1 MHQFCCCLTVL
12 ENSAA
17 YPLSTC
23 IFSLFGQ
30 PLQLVPSSSLKSI
43 MNSYLLFAL
52 VVIYLGLLFF
62 IAYFAEKK
70 RSSFWVNNPY
80 VYALSLAVYCSG
92 WTYYGSIG
100 VAANQGLEYM
110 AIYIGPII
118 IIPAWIYI
126 NSKIIRISRVNKI
139 SSIADF
145 ISLRYGNSR
154 SLSALIALVCMFAI
168 IPYISLQ
175 IKAIS
180 ETFHLITET
189 DHSSNIFYDSATYV
203 VLIIALFSSYYGT
216 KYVDASEK
224 RLGIISAVAVES
236 FLKLIFFIILGIFVV
251 YGVFNGFEDIY
262 QQAEKLPDFAAK
274 NTFNGLEGGFNWFL
288 MSMLS
293 MSAIFL
299 LPRQFHT
306 AIIENR
312 KEKHLRTAIWLFPL
326 YLLIFNFFV
335 FPIAWGGKILFL
347 GQEVNPELYSILIPQ
362 KFGNTVIA
370 AMVFFGGLSAC
381 ISMIIISSISLSI
394 MLSNNIIIPYGWLDK
409 FKINSDV
416 DNTKIIVNIRK
427 ISIFLLIITGFIFY
441 KYLMLG
447 KSLFSIGL
455 VSFVLIA
462 QLAPS
467 FFGAIF
473 WRRGTYLGSITG
485 IIVGVLICYLG
496 LVLPS
501 FYDNYQQSNFFNHR
515 FFSFFN
521 IPYLSPIPQIFFW
534 SILVNGLLF
543 TIISAN
549 KVSDYRERNY
559 AELYVDIDDYIQN
572 HEDAYIWKGTANV
585 SDIQK
590 ILVKFLGEKK
600 TEQALKIFNLKYK
613 IKDDSDTADSR
624 FIKFSENLLS
634 GRIGTASAKILIE
647 GVTKEDKIS
656 LPEVLKILEE
666 SKENISLNKQLS
678 EQSQQL
684 LKLSDE
690 LQNVNENLIEK
701 DQQKDEFLDSV
712 AHELRTPI
720 TAIRATSE
728 ILLDDED
735 MPAELKKDFLENIIS
750 ESDRLSEIINDILYL
765 DKLETG
771 TISLNIKENNILET
785 YRKSLKPLTHL
796 FDQRHLHHSEVN
808 LLETEVFQFD
818 EQRMIQVFQNILG
831 NALKFTND
839 QGLIQTKF
847 QEKEG
852 QLKISIFNTGKT
864 IPEEDL
870 YFIFDKFYQSKNQ
883 NLRKP
888 VGSGLGLAICKKI
901 MIAQNGDIEVKNKEI
916 GVKFEIFLPIKKHHP
931 ELEEF
936 NHNNRT

>member
-1 MHQFCCCLTVL
+1 
-12 ENSAA
+12 
-17 YPLSTC
+17 
-23 IFSLFGQ
+23 
-30 PLQLVPSSSLKSI
+30 

-52 VVIYLGLLFF
+52 VILYLGILFF

-80 VYALSLAVYCSG
+80 VYSLSLAVYCSA

-110 AIYIGPII
+110 AIYVGPII
-118 IIPAWIYI
+118 IIPSWIYL

-145 ISLRYGNSR
+145 IGLRYGNSR
-154 SLSALIALVCMFAI
+154 SLSAIIALVCILAI
-168 IPYISLQ
+168 IPYIALQ
-175 IKAIS
+175 IKSIS
-180 ETFHLITET
+180 ETFHLITVTENST
-189 DHSSNIFYDSATYV
+189 SILFDSSTYV
-203 VLIIALFSSYYGT
+203 VIIIALFSSYYGT

-224 RLGIISAVAVES
+224 RLGIISAVAAES
-236 FLKLIFFIILGIFVV
+236 FFKLIFFVILGLFVV

-262 QQAEKLPDFAAK
+262 RQAEKLPDFAAK
-274 NTFNGLEGGFNWFL
+274 NSFNGLEGSFNWFL
-288 MSMLS
+288 MLMLS

-312 KEKHLRTAIWLFPL
+312 KEKHIKTAIWLFPL

-335 FPIAWGGKILFL
+335 FPIAWGGKILFF
-347 GQEVNPELYSILIPQ
+347 GQDVNPELYSILIPQ
-362 KFGNTVIA
+362 KFGNIFISTL
-370 AMVFFGGLSAC
+370 VFFGGLSAC

-409 FKINSDV
+409 FKSENDT
-416 DNTKIIVNIRK
+416 DNTKSIVNIRK
-427 ISIFLLIITGFIFY
+427 VSIFLLIISGFIFY
-441 KYLMLG
+441 KYLLLG

-462 QLAPS
+462 QLGPS

-473 WRRGTYLGSITG
+473 WRRGTYAGSVSG
-485 IIVGVLICYLG
+485 IIVGVLLCFLG
-496 LVLPS
+496 LILPS
-501 FYDNYQQSNFFNHR
+501 FSENFVQSEFYQSE
-515 FFSFFN
+515 FFSFFK
-521 IPYLSPIPQIFFW
+521 IPYLSPITQIFFW
-534 SILVNGLLF
+534 SMLVNSALF
-543 TIISAN
+543 ILISAN
-549 KVSDYRERNY
+549 TVSNYRERNY

-572 HEDAYIWKGTANV
+572 HENAYIWKGTANV

-590 ILVKFLGEKK
+590 ILGRFLGQKK
-600 TEQALKIFNLKYK
+600 TEQALKIFNLKYN
-613 IKDDSDTADSR
+613 ITDESDTADSR

-656 LPEVLKILEE
+656 LPEVLQILEE
-666 SKENISLNKQLS
+666 SKENISINKQLS
-678 EQSQQL
+678 EQSSQL
-684 LKLSDE
+684 LKLSGD
-690 LQNVNENLIEK
+690 LQVANINLIEK

-712 AHELRTPI
+712 AHELRTPL

-750 ESDRLSEIINDILYL
+750 ESDRLNEIINDILYL

-771 TISLNIKENNILET
+771 TISLHISENNIIET
-785 YRKSLKPLTHL
+785 FKKSLKPLLHL
-796 FDQRHLHHSEVN
+796 FDQRHLHHSEVH
-808 LLETEVFQFD
+808 LLENEIYRFD

-831 NALKFTND
+831 NALKFTNE
-839 QGLIQTKF
+839 QGMIQTKF
-847 QEKEG
+847 QEKDD

-870 YFIFDKFYQSKNQ
+870 EFIFDKFYQSKNQ

-888 VGSGLGLAICKKI
+888 IGSGLGLAICKKI
-901 MIAQNGDIEVKNKEI
+901 MIAQNGNIEVKNKEI
-916 GVKFEIFLPIKKHHP
+916 GVSFEIYLPKENESVP
-931 ELEEF
+931 
-936 NHNNRT
+936 NADDQNM

>member
-1 MHQFCCCLTVL
+1 
-12 ENSAA
+12 
-17 YPLSTC
+17 
-23 IFSLFGQ
+23 
-30 PLQLVPSSSLKSI
+30 

-52 VVIYLGLLFF
+52 VILYLGILFF

-80 VYALSLAVYCSG
+80 VYSLSLAVYCSA

-110 AIYIGPII
+110 AIYVGPII
-118 IIPAWIYI
+118 IIPSWIYL

-145 ISLRYGNSR
+145 IGLRYGNSR
-154 SLSALIALVCMFAI
+154 SLSAIIALVCILAI
-168 IPYISLQ
+168 IPYIALQ
-175 IKAIS
+175 IKSIS
-180 ETFHLITET
+180 ETFHLITVTENST
-189 DHSSNIFYDSATYV
+189 SILFDSSTYAV
-203 VLIIALFSSYYGT
+203 IIIALFSSYYGT

-224 RLGIISAVAVES
+224 RLGIISAVAAES
-236 FLKLIFFIILGIFVV
+236 FFKLIFFVILGLFVV

-262 QQAEKLPDFAAK
+262 RQAEKLPDFAAK
-274 NTFNGLEGGFNWFL
+274 NSFNGLEGSFNWFL
-288 MSMLS
+288 MLMLS

-312 KEKHLRTAIWLFPL
+312 KEKHIKTAIWLFPL

-335 FPIAWGGKILFL
+335 FPIAWGGKILFF
-347 GQEVNPELYSILIPQ
+347 GQDVNPELYSILIPQ
-362 KFGNTVIA
+362 KFGNIFISTL
-370 AMVFFGGLSAC
+370 VFFGGLSAC

-409 FKINSDV
+409 FKSENDT
-416 DNTKIIVNIRK
+416 DNTKSIVNIRK
-427 ISIFLLIITGFIFY
+427 VSIFLLIISGFIFY
-441 KYLMLG
+441 KYLLLG

-462 QLAPS
+462 QLGPS

-473 WRRGTYLGSITG
+473 WRRGTYAGSVSG
-485 IIVGVLICYLG
+485 IIVGVLLCFLG
-496 LVLPS
+496 LILPS
-501 FYDNYQQSNFFNHR
+501 FSENFVQSEFYQSE
-515 FFSFFN
+515 FFSFFK
-521 IPYLSPIPQIFFW
+521 IPYLSPITQIFFW
-534 SILVNGLLF
+534 SMLVNSALF
-543 TIISAN
+543 ILISAN
-549 KVSDYRERNY
+549 TVSNYRERNY

-572 HEDAYIWKGTANV
+572 HENAYIWKGTANV

-590 ILVKFLGEKK
+590 ILGRFLGQKK
-600 TEQALKIFNLKYK
+600 TEQALKIFNLKYN
-613 IKDDSDTADSR
+613 ITDESDTADSR

-656 LPEVLKILEE
+656 LPEVLQILEE
-666 SKENISLNKQLS
+666 SKENISINKQLS
-678 EQSQQL
+678 EQSSQL
-684 LKLSDE
+684 LKLSGD
-690 LQNVNENLIEK
+690 LQVANINLIEK

-712 AHELRTPI
+712 AHELRTPL

-750 ESDRLSEIINDILYL
+750 ESDRLNEIINDILYL

-771 TISLNIKENNILET
+771 TISLHISENNIIET
-785 YRKSLKPLTHL
+785 FKKSLKPLLHL
-796 FDQRHLHHSEVN
+796 FDQRHLHHSEVH
-808 LLETEVFQFD
+808 LLENEMYQFD

-831 NALKFTND
+831 NALKFTNE
-839 QGLIQTKF
+839 QGMIQTKF
-847 QEKEG
+847 QEKDD
-852 QLKISIFNTGKT
+852 QLKISVFNTGKT

-870 YFIFDKFYQSKNQ
+870 EFIFDKFYQSKNQ

-888 VGSGLGLAICKKI
+888 IGSGLGLAICKKI
-901 MIAQNGDIEVKNKEI
+901 MIAQNGNIEVKNKEI
-916 GVKFEIFLPIKKHHP
+916 GVSFEIYLPK
-931 ELEEF
+931 ENESVQ
-936 NHNNRT
+936 NADDQNM

>member
-1 MHQFCCCLTVL
+1 
-12 ENSAA
+12 
-17 YPLSTC
+17 
-23 IFSLFGQ
+23 
-30 PLQLVPSSSLKSI
+30 

-52 VVIYLGLLFF
+52 VILYLGILFF

-80 VYALSLAVYCSG
+80 VYSLSLAVYCSA

-110 AIYIGPII
+110 AIYVGPII
-118 IIPAWIYI
+118 IIPSWIYL

-145 ISLRYGNSR
+145 IGLRYGNSR
-154 SLSALIALVCMFAI
+154 SLSAIIALVCILAI
-168 IPYISLQ
+168 IPYIALQ
-175 IKAIS
+175 IKSIS

-189 DHSSNIFYDSATYV
+189 ENSTSILFDSSTYV
-203 VLIIALFSSYYGT
+203 VIIIALFSSYYGT

-224 RLGIISAVAVES
+224 RLGIISAVAAES
-236 FLKLIFFIILGIFVV
+236 FFKLIFFVILGLFVV

-262 QQAEKLPDFAAK
+262 RQAEKLPDFAAK
-274 NTFNGLEGGFNWFL
+274 NSFNGLEGSFNWFL
-288 MSMLS
+288 MLMLS

-312 KEKHLRTAIWLFPL
+312 KEKHIKTAIWLFPL

-335 FPIAWGGKILFL
+335 FPIAWGGKILFF
-347 GQEVNPELYSILIPQ
+347 GQDVNPELYSILIPQ
-362 KFGNTVIA
+362 KFGNIFISTL
-370 AMVFFGGLSAC
+370 VFFGGLSAC

-409 FKINSDV
+409 FKSENDT
-416 DNTKIIVNIRK
+416 DNTKSIVNIRK
-427 ISIFLLIITGFIFY
+427 VSIFLLIISGFIFY
-441 KYLMLG
+441 KYLLLG

-462 QLAPS
+462 QLGPS

-473 WRRGTYLGSITG
+473 WRRGTYAGSVSG
-485 IIVGVLICYLG
+485 IIVGVLLCFLG
-496 LVLPS
+496 LILPS
-501 FYDNYQQSNFFNHR
+501 FSENFVQSEFYQSE
-515 FFSFFN
+515 FFSFFK
-521 IPYLSPIPQIFFW
+521 IPYLSPITQIFFW
-534 SILVNGLLF
+534 SMLVNSALF
-543 TIISAN
+543 ILISAN
-549 KVSDYRERNY
+549 TVSNYRERNY

-572 HEDAYIWKGTANV
+572 HENAYIWKGTANV

-590 ILVKFLGEKK
+590 ILGRFLGQKK
-600 TEQALKIFNLKYK
+600 TEQALKIFNLKYN
-613 IKDDSDTADSR
+613 ITDESDTADSR

-656 LPEVLKILEE
+656 LPEVLQILEE
-666 SKENISLNKQLS
+666 SKENISINKQLS
-678 EQSQQL
+678 EQSSQL
-684 LKLSDE
+684 LKLSGD
-690 LQNVNENLIEK
+690 LQVANINLIEK

-712 AHELRTPI
+712 AHELRTPL

-750 ESDRLSEIINDILYL
+750 ESDRLNEIINDILYL

-771 TISLNIKENNILET
+771 TISLHISENNIIET
-785 YRKSLKPLTHL
+785 FKKSLKPLLHL
-796 FDQRHLHHSEVN
+796 FDQRHLPHSEVH
-808 LLETEVFQFD
+808 LLENEIYRFD

-831 NALKFTND
+831 NALKFTNE
-839 QGLIQTKF
+839 QGMIQTKF
-847 QEKEG
+847 QEKDD
-852 QLKISIFNTGKT
+852 QLKISVFNTGKT

-870 YFIFDKFYQSKNQ
+870 EFIFDKFYQSKNQ

-888 VGSGLGLAICKKI
+888 IGSGLGLAICKKI
-901 MIAQNGDIEVKNKEI
+901 MIAQNGNIEVKNKEI
-916 GVKFEIFLPIKKHHP
+916 GVSFEIYLPK
-931 ELEEF
+931 ENESVQ
-936 NHNNRT
+936 NADDQNM

>member
-1 MHQFCCCLTVL
+1 
-12 ENSAA
+12 
-17 YPLSTC
+17 
-23 IFSLFGQ
+23 
-30 PLQLVPSSSLKSI
+30 

-52 VVIYLGLLFF
+52 VILYLGILFF

-80 VYALSLAVYCSG
+80 VYSLSLAVYCSA

-110 AIYIGPII
+110 AIYVGPII
-118 IIPAWIYI
+118 IIPSWIYL

-145 ISLRYGNSR
+145 IGLRYGNSR
-154 SLSALIALVCMFAI
+154 SLSAIIALVCILAI
-168 IPYISLQ
+168 IPYIALQ
-175 IKAIS
+175 IKSIS
-180 ETFHLITET
+180 ETFHLITVTENST
-189 DHSSNIFYDSATYV
+189 SILFDSSTYV
-203 VLIIALFSSYYGT
+203 VIIIALFSSYYGT

-224 RLGIISAVAVES
+224 RLGIISAVAAES
-236 FLKLIFFIILGIFVV
+236 FFKLIFFVILGLFVV

-262 QQAEKLPDFAAK
+262 RQAEKLPDFAAK
-274 NTFNGLEGGFNWFL
+274 NSFNGLEGSFNWFL
-288 MSMLS
+288 MLMLS

-312 KEKHLRTAIWLFPL
+312 KEKHIKTAIWLFPL

-335 FPIAWGGKILFL
+335 FPIAWGGKILFF
-347 GQEVNPELYSILIPQ
+347 GQDVNPELYSILIPQ
-362 KFGNTVIA
+362 KFGNIFISTL
-370 AMVFFGGLSAC
+370 VFFGGLSAC

-409 FKINSDV
+409 FKSENDT
-416 DNTKIIVNIRK
+416 DNTKSIVNIRK
-427 ISIFLLIITGFIFY
+427 VSIFLLIISGFIFY
-441 KYLMLG
+441 KYLLLG

-462 QLAPS
+462 QLGPS

-473 WRRGTYLGSITG
+473 WRRGTYAGSVSG
-485 IIVGVLICYLG
+485 IIVGVLLCFLG
-496 LVLPS
+496 LILPS
-501 FYDNYQQSNFFNHR
+501 FSENFVQSEFYQSE
-515 FFSFFN
+515 FFSFFK
-521 IPYLSPIPQIFFW
+521 IPYLSPITQIFFW
-534 SILVNGLLF
+534 SMLVNSALF
-543 TIISAN
+543 ILISAN
-549 KVSDYRERNY
+549 TVSNYRERNY

-572 HEDAYIWKGTANV
+572 HENAYIWKGTANV

-590 ILVKFLGEKK
+590 ILGRFLGQKK
-600 TEQALKIFNLKYK
+600 TEQALKIFNLKYN
-613 IKDDSDTADSR
+613 ITDESDTADSR

-656 LPEVLKILEE
+656 LPEVLQILEE
-666 SKENISLNKQLS
+666 SKENISINKQLS
-678 EQSQQL
+678 EQSSQL
-684 LKLSDE
+684 LKLSGD
-690 LQNVNENLIEK
+690 LQVANINLIEK

-712 AHELRTPI
+712 AHELRTPL

-750 ESDRLSEIINDILYL
+750 ESDRLNEIINDILYL

-771 TISLNIKENNILET
+771 TISLHISENNIIET
-785 YRKSLKPLTHL
+785 FKKSLKPLLHL
-796 FDQRHLHHSEVN
+796 FDQRHLHHSEVH
-808 LLETEVFQFD
+808 LLENEIYRFD

-831 NALKFTND
+831 NALKFTNE
-839 QGLIQTKF
+839 QGMIQTKF
-847 QEKEG
+847 QEKND

-870 YFIFDKFYQSKNQ
+870 EFIFDKFYQSKNQ

-888 VGSGLGLAICKKI
+888 IGSGLGLAICKKI
-901 MIAQNGDIEVKNKEI
+901 MIAQNGNIEVKNKEI
-916 GVKFEIFLPIKKHHP
+916 GVSFEIYLPK
-931 ELEEF
+931 ENESVQ
-936 NHNNRT
+936 NADDQNM